1 MPEAPVGDIAR
12 TIQLAIAPVFLLT
25 ALGTMLSV
33 FSARLGRIVDRA
45 RLLGDRM
52 VSAPADRQASL
63 RDEIV
68 VLGVRRR
75 LVHVAITCA
84 TLAALLVCV
93 MIAVAF
99 VGSILHM
106 ATAQVIAGLFILVMA
121 AFITALVYFLREIL
135 TAVSHVRA
143 HSEDTLQRV
152 HGGAE

>member
-1 MPEAPVGDIAR
+1 MAEEHITDVAQ

-45 RLLGDRM
+45 RLLSDRM
-52 VSAPADRQASL
+52 PSASADRRASMVE
-63 RDEIV
+63 EIA
-68 VLGVRRR
+68 VLGQRRG

-84 TLAALLVCV
+84 TVAALLVCV

-106 ATAQVIAGLFILVMA
+106 DTARIIAGLFIAVMA

-135 TAVSHVRA
+135 RAVAHVRSD
-143 HSEDTLQRV
+143 SEDTLRRERSS
-152 HGGAE
+152 AE